1 VTEREHES
9 SPDARGTVSAAG
21 SIASRPVGA
30 DDPARVVTR
39 WRPHVACEAVV
50 YALVALWWLWP
61 LPLHLADHA
70 IYPRSE
76 MPEVAADYHLI
87 VWALAWD
94 THALLTHPGGLFDAN
109 IFFPAPR
116 ALAFSEHFLGY
127 VPLFA
132 PTYLVT
138 GNPVLAA
145 NVLLLLTYPACGL
158 AMAALARRFVSPPA
172 ALAAGL
178 LFAFC
183 GIRYDNLYHFHQLGT
198 FWLPAALLFTDRWL
212 ERARK
217 RDAAA
222 LGVCFALQLL
232 SSYYL
237 GYALVVLY
245 GVALPVLLW
254 RWSGALERRRLVGL
268 AAAIVLGALPAAIA
282 SLPYLEMQRLGLVPA
297 AGGAQVAS
305 LFTMDPRV
313 TMLQIQRYLTAD
325 GIGPVGWLLALLAL
339 LVGWRTGRHARV
351 LGLVAGLSGLLL
363 AAGPRVYVLQRR
375 LWSPYGLLQRWLP
388 GFAAIRLPF
397 RFLVVAQLGWALL
410 AALGLE
416 QVLARLPR
424 RLRWPTGIAISGL
437 ALLVLAPSRAPHT
450 LHHVPSGAGAP
461 PVYHWLRDHGQAG
474 AVLEVPNGDAAVAS
488 RRMLLGTTHWLP
500 MLDGYSAYPPLTRN
514 FLRRIAAG
522 LPEESALQGL
532 VDVVAVRWVVVHL
545 DELEPAARRRW
556 EAIRVPGLRLV
567 ERFGDDLL
575 FAVERPV
582 VNDHR
587 ARLVS
592 TQVTLSGVPL
602 APVARDCR
610 GRLQVALL
618 EQRVLWAPGSKLPLA
633 VQIDNASALAWPGTG
648 FYPRYL
654 VKLRARF
661 ESDAG
666 VEELSSELPL
676 WADVPRGESIAVLAE
691 VDVPSRPGSY
701 RLVLDLVQDGVPFA
715 SCGLETARL
724 AVQVASPGQP
734 ARSPRRS

>member
-1 VTEREHES
+1 MS
-9 SPDARGTVSAAG
+9 SPVGSDDAPRVARRTGLQAAC
-21 SIASRPVGA
+21 AA
-30 DDPARVVTR
+30 LA
-39 WRPHVACEAVV
+39 
-50 YALVALWWLWP
+50 YLLVALWWVWP

-76 MPEVAADYHLI
+76 MAEVAADYNLI

-94 THALLTHPGGLFDAN
+94 THALLTHPTGLFDAN
-109 IFFPAPR
+109 IFFPAPN

-132 PTYLVT
+132 PTYLIT

-158 AMAALARRFVSPPA
+158 AMAALARRFVSLPA
-172 ALAAGL
+172 AFAAGL

-212 ERARK
+212 ERAHA
-217 RDAAA
+217 RDAVA
-222 LGVCFALQLL
+222 LAICVALQLL

-237 GYALVVLY
+237 GYALVLLY
-245 GVALPVLLW
+245 GAALPILLW
-254 RWSGALERRRLVGL
+254 RWHSALERRRLVGL
-268 AAAIVLGALPAAIA
+268 AAAIVVGALPAALA

-313 TMLQIQRYLTAD
+313 TMLQIQRYLTND
-325 GIGPVGWLLALLAL
+325 GVGPVGWLLALLAL
-339 LVGWRTGRHARV
+339 GVGWRTGLHARV
-351 LGLVAGLSGLLL
+351 LGLVEGMLGLLL
-363 AAGPRVYVLQRR
+363 AAGPRVYVLQRQ

-397 RFLVVAQLGWALL
+397 RFLVVAQLGWSLL

-416 QVLARLPR
+416 QLLTRLPR
-424 RLRWPTGIAISGL
+424 RFRWPAAL
-437 ALLVLAPSRAPHT
+437 ATCALVLLVVALSRSPHT
-450 LHHVPSGAGAP
+450 LHPVTSGAGAP
-461 PVYHWLRDHGQAG
+461 PVYHWLRDHGAAG

-514 FLRRIAAG
+514 FLRRIATG
-522 LPEESALQGL
+522 LPEENALQRL
-532 VDVVAVRWVVVHL
+532 VDVVAVSWIIVHL
-545 DELEPAARRRW
+545 DELEPTARRRW
-556 EAIRVPGLRLV
+556 EDARVSGLRPV

-582 VNDHR
+582 MNDYR

-592 TQVTLSGVPL
+592 TDMTLSGVPL

-610 GRLQVALL
+610 GRLQVAVLD
-618 EQRVLWAPGSKLPLA
+618 QRLLWAPRGKMRLA
-633 VQIDNASALAWPGTG
+633 VQIDNASPLDWPGMG

-654 VKLRARF
+654 VKLRAQF
-661 ESDAG
+661 ESDGGPIEAPA
-666 VEELSSELPL
+666 ELPL
-676 WADVPRGESIAVLAE
+676 WADVPHGASIAVMTE

-701 RLVLDLVQDGVPFA
+701 RLALDLVQDGVPFA
-715 SCGLETARL
+715 SCGLETAHL
-724 AVQVASPGQP
+724 AVQVGSQARP
-734 ARSPRRS
+734 ARSPRGS